1 MNGGALALMCVG
13 ITMIIISQI
22 FGWVGRMDQQELL
35 RSCIEDNVIVI
46 NEVKFS
52 CDT

>member
-1 MNGGALALMCVG
+1 MNCGILVG
-13 ITMIIISQI
+13 FSVGVTMIIISQI
-22 FGWVGRMDQQELL
+22 FGWAGRMDQQELL